1 MMVLRGGGLE
11 VAALRSDGQ
20 EFNCSSRVS
29 LLHVRELHVAA
40 TWRRWGYHG
49 IAGKHQFL
57 NAVWSASTRVTRCTH
72 ALKATSSRQPASVR
86 TLLHLLND
94 TWKKERHEYMFEQTL
109 EIEHHKPNLAYSTC
123 HSS

>member
-49 IAGKHQFL
+49 KV
-57 NAVWSASTRVTRCTH
+57 NT
-72 ALKATSSRQPASVR
+72 
-86 TLLHLLND
+86 N
-94 TWKKERHEYMFEQTL
+94 FEMQYGQL
-109 EIEHHKPNLAYSTC
+109 VPE
-123 HSS
+123 